1 MRSMTGFA
9 EASTQDDTYSVSVS
23 IKGVNSRHLDINV
36 RVPGFAY
43 FIEYELRSLVRKYV
57 SRGKVDVYVSIRWI
71 SEDALEIHW
80 DTIHLYM
87 KTIEEVLAMHPTL
100 QGVISFDDVYRTST
114 FWDVANKEK
123 LTALV
128 LEVASYA
135 LDKFI
140 QVKKEEGNYIEN
152 ILREHLESVEQGLL
166 SIKERLPQLY
176 SELSKKVEDVL
187 SGYSLGEIT
196 IKDIVQAISPLL
208 VDEEIQRALMH
219 VDRIK
224 MLFEKD
230 EAVGYNL
237 SILLQELQREVNTMS
252 QKIRHH
258 KIGDIIVDMRSK
270 VEAMKEH
277 AMNVE

>member
-9 EASTQDDTYSVSVS
+9 EASAQDDTYSVSVS

-224 MLFEKD
+224 TLFEKD